1 MQKTKL
7 NKPKGSRFWKLFVE
21 KDGKYKVIFKS
32 ESKQLVKK
40 KRAEVQ
46 AQSIDTEALLN
57 KKTFVNLYEEFALYK
72 IEEANQP
79 LGPRPHSVKNYM
91 CHFRKWI
98 KPYFNDKI
106 LLNEVTIDVAE
117 KFFKKIYD
125 KGASW
130 ITANNVVKT
139 FQTALRY
146 AKQKQYI
153 SSIGQM
159 EDFKPKKRTSLKAAD
174 PEEMERKETPMITLQ
189 EANRLLKVLYP
200 KDNHITDIRNFTI
213 ASVFVFCG
221 LRMSE
226 LRGLRWHNIALGK
239 EDIITKQYIVGKLS
253 VKDTIVGSVQGY
265 GKTKAARR
273 TFIIHP
279 FLDKALK
286 IWHRVHYSQFQ
297 DRTSYVFPSLGHYQ
311 DIIVPVCER
320 TIRDFLNIAYGKL
333 GLAKVKL
340 VARHDRADDK
350 RVVVEHSKFGK
361 NPTRTFRHFSSTSL
375 CDAQAANPVLTD
387 NFIKNYQGHENIEL
401 TKGLYGNHLNR
412 DASPERLSQEVQ
424 ALANAIPINWEEIS
438 Q

>member
-1 MQKTKL
+1 MIKTKL
-7 NKPKGSRFWKLFVE
+7 NKPKGSRFWKLFLE
-21 KDGKYKVIFKS
+21 KDGKYKVVFKS

-57 KKTFVNLYEEFALYK
+57 KKTFVSLYEEFALSK

-79 LGPRPHSVKNYM
+79 LGPKLHSITNYM
-91 CHFRKWI
+91 CNFRKWI
-98 KPYFNDKI
+98 NPFFDEKI
-106 LLNEVTIDVAE
+106 LLNEVTVDVTE
-117 KFFKKIYD
+117 KYFKKIYD

-130 ITANNVVKT
+130 STANNVVKT

-146 AKQKQYI
+146 AKKKQYI
-153 SSIGQM
+153 SSIGPM
-159 EDFKPKKRTSLKAAD
+159 EDFKAKKSITLKAPN
-174 PEEMERKETPMITLQ
+174 PEEMETKETPMITLQ
-189 EANRLLKVLYP
+189 EANRLLKVLFP
-200 KDNHITDIRNFTI
+200 KDNDITNIRNFAI

-226 LRGLRWHNIALGK
+226 LRPLRWHNIDLNLN
-239 EDIITKQYIVGKLS
+239 KLS
-253 VKDTIVGSVQGY
+253 IKDTLVGSVKGF

-273 TFIIHP
+273 TFTIHP
-279 FLDKALK
+279 FLKKTL
-286 IWHRVHYSQFQ
+286 IMWRRVHFGQFK
-297 DRTSYVFPSLGHYQ
+297 DRTSYVFPSIGHYQ

-320 TIRDFLNIAYGKL
+320 TIRDFLNIAYSKL

-340 VARHDRADDK
+340 VPEKKRPNKK
-350 RVVVEHSKFGK
+350 RVVVETSKFGK

-412 DASPERLSQEVQ
+412 DSSPERLSQEVQ
-424 ALANAIPINWEEIS
+424 ALANAIPINWEERS

>member
-1 MQKTKL
+1 MIMIKTKL
-7 NKPKGSRFWKLFVE
+7 NKPKGSRFWKLFLE
-21 KDGKYKVIFKS
+21 KDGKYKVVFKS

-57 KKTFVNLYEEFALYK
+57 KKTFVSLYEEFALSK

-79 LGPRPHSVKNYM
+79 LGPKLHSITNYM
-91 CHFRKWI
+91 CNFRKWI
-98 KPYFNDKI
+98 NPFFDEKI
-106 LLNEVTIDVAE
+106 LLNEVTVDVTE
-117 KFFKKIYD
+117 KYFKKIYD

-130 ITANNVVKT
+130 STANNVVKT

-146 AKQKQYI
+146 AKKKQYI
-153 SSIGQM
+153 SSIGPM
-159 EDFKPKKRTSLKAAD
+159 EDYKAKKSITLKAPN
-174 PEEMERKETPMITLQ
+174 PEEMETKETPMITLQ
-189 EANRLLKVLYP
+189 EANRLLKVLFP
-200 KDNHITDIRNFTI
+200 KDNDITNIRNFAI

-226 LRGLRWHNIALGK
+226 LRPLRWHNIDLNLN
-239 EDIITKQYIVGKLS
+239 KLS
-253 VKDTIVGSVQGY
+253 IKDTLVGSVKGF

-273 TFIIHP
+273 TFTIHP
-279 FLDKALK
+279 FLKKTL
-286 IWHRVHYSQFQ
+286 IMWRRVHFGQFK
-297 DRTSYVFPSLGHYQ
+297 DRTSYVFPSIGHYQ

-320 TIRDFLNIAYGKL
+320 TIRDFLNIAYSKL

-340 VARHDRADDK
+340 VPEKKRPNKK
-350 RVVVEHSKFGK
+350 RVVVETSKFGK

-375 CDAQAANPVLTD
+375 CDAQAGNPIITD

-412 DASPERLSQEVQ
+412 DTSPERLSLEVQ
-424 ALANAIPINWEEIS
+424 ALGAAIPINWEEIS

>member
-1 MQKTKL
+1 MIMIKTKL
-7 NKPKGSRFWKLFVE
+7 NKPKGSRFWKLFLE
-21 KDGKYKVIFKS
+21 KDGKYKVVFKS

-46 AQSIDTEALLN
+46 AQSIDTEALFN
-57 KKTFVNLYEEFALYK
+57 KKTFVSLYDEFALSK

-79 LGPRPHSVKNYM
+79 LGPKLHSITNYM
-91 CHFRKWI
+91 CNFRKWI
-98 KPYFNDKI
+98 NPFFDEKI
-106 LLNEVTIDVAE
+106 LLNEVTVDVTE
-117 KFFKKIYD
+117 KYFKKIYD

-130 ITANNVVKT
+130 STANNVVKT

-146 AKQKQYI
+146 AKKKQYI
-153 SSIGQM
+153 SSIGPM
-159 EDFKPKKRTSLKAAD
+159 EDFKAKKSITLKAPN
-174 PEEMERKETPMITLQ
+174 PEEMETKETPMITLQ
-189 EANRLLKVLYP
+189 EANRLLKVLFP
-200 KDNHITDIRNFTI
+200 KDNDITNIRNFAI

-226 LRGLRWHNIALGK
+226 LRPLRWHNIDLNLN
-239 EDIITKQYIVGKLS
+239 KLS
-253 VKDTIVGSVQGY
+253 IKDTLVGSVKGF

-273 TFIIHP
+273 TFTIHP
-279 FLDKALK
+279 FLKKTL
-286 IWHRVHYSQFQ
+286 IMWRRVHFGQFK
-297 DRTSYVFPSLGHYQ
+297 DRTSYVFPSIGHYQ

-320 TIRDFLNIAYGKL
+320 TIRDFLNIAYSKL

-340 VARHDRADDK
+340 VPEKKRPNKK
-350 RVVVEHSKFGK
+350 RVVVETSKFGK

-375 CDAQAANPVLTD
+375 CDAQAGNPILTD

-412 DASPERLSQEVQ
+412 DTSPERLSLEVQ
-424 ALANAIPINWEEIS
+424 ALGAAIPINWEEIS